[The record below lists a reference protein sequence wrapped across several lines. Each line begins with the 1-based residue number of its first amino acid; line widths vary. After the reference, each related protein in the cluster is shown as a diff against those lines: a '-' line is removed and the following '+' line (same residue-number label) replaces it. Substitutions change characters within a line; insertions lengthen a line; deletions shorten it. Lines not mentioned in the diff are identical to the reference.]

1 MKSVLT
7 RSFSRSWLCATG
19 KQNRTNKTNGT
30 HAMAIFLAV
39 NGFAPSRLY
48 FFRAPQ
54 RAATLSR
61 QLQQHC
67 LPLSNGRSR
76 MEFGADL
83 LRADGQ
89 LTFQGVAHE
98 YHRID
103 FALQDVTC
111 RGYGLGDDIDI
122 LRADDDDD
130 LLAGSHTVRQHAM
143 QFAARRHHLADA
155 GHAGPGAVNLPLK
168 KGAGRS
174 AKPSS
179 WTSAKACATL
189 SRICWR
195 ENLRLISRRGNAT
208 FSKTFKCGQI
218 A

>member
-1 MKSVLT
+1 MTSTSPASNAVVESVDCIQINSTSTPLRAKIPCSCAIQRGTSDEPMKSVLT

-19 KQNRTNKTNGT
+19 EQNRTNKTNGT

-67 LPLSNGRSR
+67 LPLSDGRSR
-76 MEFGADL
+76 VEFGADL

-89 LTFQGVAHE
+89 LAFQGVAHE
-98 YHRID
+98 YQRID

-122 LRADDDDD
+122 LRPNDDDD
-130 LLAGSHTVRQHAM
+130 LLAGSKTVR
-143 QFAARRHHLADA
+143 
-155 GHAGPGAVNLPLK
+155 
-168 KGAGRS
+168 
-174 AKPSS
+174 
-179 WTSAKACATL
+179 
-189 SRICWR
+189 
-195 ENLRLISRRGNAT
+195 
-208 FSKTFKCGQI
+208 
-218 A
+218 